1 MSPTPSKKYA
11 FPIERSIDLTF
22 RLRWDPFGS
31 IYYLTLFRP
40 WFKLRPQ
47 RHHTTLQCSY
57 TQTRF
62 HYTDKVPFSKP
73 HCPFLPT
80 PTQLNQYLWNHPAI
94 LGSWHRKF
102 NLKGRK
108 LLVPWTILAQAFH
121 ETLWRLK
128 YLRIRAYKEGQKGF
142 KDGWL
147 TARKPAICLYELR
160 TRIIKRRAL

>member
-62 HYTDKVPFSKP
+62 YYTDKILFSKP
-73 HCPFLPT
+73 HCPFLPA
-80 PTQLNQYLWNHPAI
+80 PKQLNQYLWNHPAI
-94 LGSWHRKF
+94 LGLGIGNLTSKAGNSWF
-102 NLKGRK
+102 S
-108 LLVPWTILAQAFH
+108 WTILARAFH
-121 ETLWRLK
+121 ETLWRLE

-160 TRIIKRRAL
+160 TRIIKWRAL